1 VAHSTNFGGYPVIG
15 GNAHPVKLKRLS
27 DTCLPVPALLFAKRH
42 HSGAAVDTA
51 TGEARDLKSYLT
63 PNGQRLRLRAMWL
76 AILCLLAS
84 GMCPSMTQP
93 QAPAGVPVIK
103 ITKEDSSIK
112 FHVKASVAIDGTI
125 R

>member
-1 VAHSTNFGGYPVIG
+1 VSP
-15 GNAHPVKLKRLS
+15 S
-27 DTCLPVPALLFAKRH
+27 SALLFAKRR

-63 PNGQRLRLRAMWL
+63 PNGQELRLRAMWL

-112 FHVKASVAIDGTI
+112 FHVKASVAIDGTFDKCKVAETK
-125 R
+125 RGPGKKPFARDAT